1 MGAAEKLQQ
10 HFTYA
15 DYAKWPEDER
25 WELIEGVAYAM
36 AAPSRQHQKVVLKLG
51 NQIDRYLEGKPC
63 EVYPAPFDIRLPN
76 HNEADDDVDTT
87 VQPDLAVIC
96 DKNKLD
102 DKGCRGAPD
111 WIIEVLSPSTA
122 LKDMDKKRWLY
133 EQHGVQEYWI
143 IHPTD
148 RWVMVYTLKDDGQY
162 GLPRM
167 FGMDEPTA
175 VGLFPELCI
184 DWAFMQETTP

>member
-1 MGAAEKLQQ
+1 MGAAEQLQQ

-36 AAPSRQHQKVVLKLG
+36 AAPSRIHQKYILEISV
-51 NQIDRYLEGKPC
+51 QIATYLRGKSC

-76 HNEADDDVDTT
+76 HNEADAEVDTT

-96 DKNKLD
+96 DKNNLD

-111 WIIEVLSPSTA
+111 
-122 LKDMDKKRWLY
+122 
-133 EQHGVQEYWI
+133 WI

-167 FGMDEPTA
+167 FGMDEPTSA
-175 VGLFPELCI
+175 NLFSDLQI
-184 DWAFMQETTP
+184 DWAFMQET

>member
-1 MGAAEKLQQ
+1 MGAAEQLQQ
-10 HFTYA
+10 YFTYA

-25 WELIEGVAYAM
+25 WELIEGIAYAM
-36 AAPSRQHQKVVLKLG
+36 AAPSRQHQRVSFEVG
-51 NQIDRYLEGKPC
+51 FQIRSHLTDKRCSIYS
-63 EVYPAPFDIRLPN
+63 APFDIRLPN
-76 HNEADDDVDTT
+76 HDEADDDIDTT

-111 WIIEVLSPSTA
+111 WAIEVLSPSTA

-133 EQHGVQEYWI
+133 ERHGVKEYWI

-162 GLPRM
+162 GLPQM

-175 VGLFPELCI
+175 GNLFSDLHI
-184 DWAFMQETTP
+184 DWAFMQET

>member
-1 MGAAEKLQQ
+1 MGAAEKLQE

-36 AAPSRQHQKVVLKLG
+36 AAPSRIHQKYILEMSV
-51 NQIDRYLEGKPC
+51 QIATYLRGKSC

-76 HNEADDDVDTT
+76 HNEADNDVDTT

-122 LKDMDKKRWLY
+122 LNDLDNNRWL
-133 EQHGVQEYWI
+133 
-143 IHPTD
+143 
-148 RWVMVYTLKDDGQY
+148 
-162 GLPRM
+162 
-167 FGMDEPTA
+167 
-175 VGLFPELCI
+175 
-184 DWAFMQETTP
+184 

>member
-1 MGAAEKLQQ
+1 MGAAEKLQE

-36 AAPSRQHQKVVLKLG
+36 AAPSRIHQKYILEMSV
-51 NQIDRYLEGKPC
+51 QIATYLRGKSC

-76 HNEADDDVDTT
+76 HNEADNDVDTT

-133 EQHGVQEYWI
+133 ERHGVKEYWI

-148 RWVMVYTLKDDGQY
+148 RWVMVYTLKDDRQY
-162 GLPRM
+162 GLPLM

-175 VGLFPELCI
+175 VGLFPELLI
-184 DWAFMQETTP
+184 DWGFMREE